1 MFTMPDNTGPTKY
14 GIFSDNAKMDTSGI
28 SATETQTMWVGPCGK
43 AVEKT
48 IKGPVISGG
57 EIRDAAL
64 HAGVQ
69 NGVTITDEVYLKKI
83 ATLVNAGSS
92 LWGAAD
98 DVAREYAFM
107 LRGRDKHIHG
117 GY

>member
-1 MFTMPDNTGPTKY
+1 MPDTGTKKY
-14 GIFSDNAKMDTSGI
+14 VRFSDNPKMDNSGI
-28 SATETQTMWVGPCGK
+28 SARETETMWIGNCSSGE
-43 AVEKT
+43 EKKIT
-48 IKGPVISGG
+48 GPVISGG

-69 NGVTITDEVYLKKI
+69 HGVTITDHASLQKI
-83 ATLVNAGSS
+83 AALVEKGSS

-107 LRGRDKHIHG
+107 ERGRDAHIHG